1 MQDTEIKNMWK
12 TYDRMIEESKIL
24 NLQSWAL
31 NLSCFETLQ
40 IQKAKSKLKTLI
52 IPKIAGII
60 LGIGWML
67 FLGFLFYYTRS
78 QIFMAISLGMIII
91 FTIIAIIS
99 YIQDIAII
107 AQISYGNSVIETQK
121 KIAFLQSSI
130 INTIRILWLQL
141 PFYTTFYITNKLV
154 TTGGVQF
161 WIIQIPVTLLFI
173 WLSIF
178 LFKNISLKNTHKK
191 WVRSF
196 IKGYGLSRVS
206 KAVEFINEI
215 DEFKKDIV
223 L

>member
-1 MQDTEIKNMWK
+1 MEDTEIKNMWK
-12 TYDRMIEESKIL
+12 AYDRMIEESKVL

-52 IPKIAGII
+52 IPKIASII

-107 AQISYGNSVIETQK
+107 AQISYGDSVIETQK

-130 INTIRILWLQL
+130 
-141 PFYTTFYITNKLV
+141 
-154 TTGGVQF
+154 
-161 WIIQIPVTLLFI
+161 
-173 WLSIF
+173 
-178 LFKNISLKNTHKK
+178 
-191 WVRSF
+191 
-196 IKGYGLSRVS
+196 
-206 KAVEFINEI
+206 
-215 DEFKKDIV
+215 
-223 L
+223 